1 MERQFAE
8 PGVVQIMRHLKLG
21 LASYVCAALISS
33 VAHAQEGTSADSG
46 ARATAPRSNFG
57 LGSGGQPT
65 ARRTAASQ
73 AATRAV
79 ALCSGLWDGGRT
91 VEQIN
96 ADNGGVGGTEAMQT
110 TIDGDRKIVSIKY
123 SHVMPPRIAAWR
135 PVLGCAQLPIGA
147 TEEAIRSLP
156 HVAPDVVR
164 PNLDAR
170 DWPTGDQKAMKRLSK
185 AKQKA
190 LDAIVERGFD
200 ATTYGGRTWGIIVV
214 KDGKIV
220 AERYAMGFDLHHAAQ
235 THSAAK
241 SFAAS
246 LAGIATW
253 KYGFDID
260 RPGAVEEWRTPGDPR
275 SAITARH
282 LLHMSSGLYGEGNG
296 SPQSDIYAG
305 GATVAG
311 RAVTNILDSLPG
323 TRFLYNP
330 PDTMLLVRAVRQ
342 VVKDDKTFW
351 AMPFREL
358 FWKIGMTRTTPA
370 SDWNGDFLMSG
381 QTYSTAR
388 DFARFGLLY
397 LNDGVWEGE
406 RVLPEAGRIR
416 STQGP
421 VQPAGN
427 GPRYGG
433 QFWIYG
439 GIDGLAADAYS
450 PSGGQGQYAM
460 IVPSHNAVIVRRG
473 FDAGSGFRIAK
484 FSADALAAAEN
495 N

>member
-1 MERQFAE
+1 MRRIRADIAAAFTALTLAAS
-8 PGVVQIMRHLKLG
+8 GV
-21 LASYVCAALISS
+21 
-33 VAHAQEGTSADSG
+33 HAQDAAANAGDAA
-46 ARATAPRSNFG
+46 ARATAPNPRGNFG
-57 LGSGGQPT
+57 LGSGGRPT
-65 ARRTAASQ
+65 PRRIAASQ

-91 VEQIN
+91 IEQIN
-96 ADNGGVGGTEAMQT
+96 ADNGGLGGTESMQT
-110 TIDGDRKIVSIKY
+110 SIDEQRKIVSIKY
-123 SHVMPPRIAAWR
+123 ADVMPPRIVAWR
-135 PVLGCAQLPIGA
+135 PVLGCVQLPIGA
-147 TEEAIRSLP
+147 AEAALK
-156 HVAPDVVR
+156 HVPQVAADVVR
-164 PNLDAR
+164 PNFDAL
-170 DWPTGDQKAMKRLSK
+170 DWPMGDQHALGRLPQ

-190 LDAIVERGFD
+190 LDEIVARGFD
-200 ATTYGGRTWGIIVV
+200 GTTYGGRTWGIIVV

-220 AERYAMGFDLHHAAQ
+220 AERYAMGFEMHHAAQ

-246 LAGIATW
+246 LVGIATW

-260 RPGAVEEWRTPGDPR
+260 RAGALEEWRKPGDPR
-275 SAITARH
+275 GAITARH
-282 LLHMSSGLYGEGNG
+282 LLHMSSGLYGEGDG
-296 SPQSDIYAG
+296 SPQADIYAG

-311 RAVTNILDSLPG
+311 RAATNILDTLPG

-330 PDTMLLVRAVRQ
+330 PDTMLLVRAVREQ
-342 VVKDDKTFW
+342 VASDAAFW
-351 AMPFREL
+351 ALPFKEL

-397 LNDGVWEGE
+397 LNDGVWKGE
-406 RVLPEAGRIR
+406 RILPEGWAKFV
-416 STQGP
+416 STRAP
-421 VQPAGN
+421 VQPAGD
-427 GPRYGG
+427 GPRYGA

-450 PSGGQGQYAM
+450 PGGGQGQYAM

-473 FDAGSGFRIAK
+473 FDAASGFRIAK
-484 FSADALAAAEN
+484 FSADVLAAIE
-495 N
+495 

>member
-1 MERQFAE
+1 
-8 PGVVQIMRHLKLG
+8 MRIRATYLTPTCIALV
-21 LASYVCAALISS
+21 LATQTALS
-33 VAHAQEGTSADSG
+33 QEQPRNVPTATDATSA
-46 ARATAPRSNFG
+46 TQPTNPRGNFG
-57 LGSGGQPT
+57 LGAGGRPT

-96 ADNGGVGGTEAMQT
+96 TDNGGLSGTESMQT
-110 TIDGDRKIVSIKY
+110 HIDDKRRIVSIKY
-123 SHVMPPRIAAWR
+123 SDVMPPRIVVWR

-147 TEEAIRSLP
+147 NEDAIRYLP
-156 HVAPDVVR
+156 QVATDVVR
-164 PNLDAR
+164 PNLDKLA
-170 DWPTGDQKAMKRLSK
+170 WPTGDQKATAKLAKSK
-185 AKQKA
+185 LQA
-190 LDAIVERGFD
+190 LDAIVELGFD
-200 ATTYGGRTWGIIVV
+200 GKTYGGRTWGVVVV

-220 AERYAMGFDLHHAAQ
+220 AERYAMGFDLHQAAQ

-241 SFAAS
+241 SFASS

-253 KYGFDID
+253 KYGLNID
-260 RPGAVEEWRTPGDPR
+260 RAGALEEWRQPGDPR
-275 SAITARH
+275 GAITARH
-282 LLHMSSGLYGEGNG
+282 LLNMSSGLYGEGSG

-311 RAVTNILDSLPG
+311 RAVTNILDTQPG

-330 PDTMLLVRAVRQ
+330 PDTMLLMRAVRQ
-342 VVKDDKTFW
+342 AVKNDKTFW
-351 AMPFREL
+351 AMPFQQL

-397 LNDGVWEGE
+397 LNDGVWNGE
-406 RVLPEAGRIR
+406 RVLPTGWAKFVATPTI
-416 STQGP
+416 TQPPGD
-421 VQPAGN
+421 

-439 GIDGLAADAYS
+439 GIDGLATDAYS
-450 PSGGQGQYAM
+450 PGGGQGQYAM
-460 IVPSHNAVIVRRG
+460 IIPSHNAVIVRRG
-473 FDAGSGFRIAK
+473 FDAGSGFKIAK
-484 FSADALAAAEN
+484 FSADILAAMK
-495 N
+495 